1 MKKGFL
7 LLLAPIILLGCTNN
21 QYSATSLDGS
31 TQGERRLEGSKRI
44 YAYEQNKLTKCS
56 DSLRNSSENPSSAA
70 AFKVID
76 AEVFYRQEDSP
87 NKLALMSSE
96 KKINKKQSALLLEGV
111 QSFQK
116 CRLGIKEGL
125 SMYPTLLSPFE
136 NYYGEMDVVYS
147 KLISGQITI
156 GEANRQQSQLALKA
170 KNEFT
175 SNSTALAARYNADSN
190 REVQAI
196 QAEERAKQAADL
208 QRRAIA
214 AQYLMNQ
221 QAINAQQ
228 QINQQNQLNNQ
239 KPIRT
244 NCTNFGTGM
253 ISCTSQ

>member
-1 MKKGFL
+1 MKYTYL
-7 LLLAPIILLGCTNN
+7 LIAILVTGCASN

-44 YAYEQNKLTKCS
+44 FAYEQNKLTKCA
-56 DSLRNSSENPSSAA
+56 DSLRNPTENPSSAA

-76 AEVFYRQEDSP
+76 TEVFYRQEDSP
-87 NKLALMSSE
+87 NKIALMTSE
-96 KKINKKQSALLLEGV
+96 KKINKKQAALLLEGL

-156 GEANRQQSQLALKA
+156 GEANRQQSQLALKS

-175 SNSTALAARYNADSN
+175 SNSNALAARYNADSN
-190 REVQAI
+190 REIQTI
-196 QAEERAKQAADL
+196 QAAEQAKQAADM

-221 QAINAQQ
+221 QNINAVQQ
-228 QINQQNQLNNQ
+228 MNN
-239 KPIRT
+239 KPVTT
-244 NCTNFGTGM
+244 NCNKFGNQVN
-253 ISCTSQ
+253 CTSY